1 VADAE
6 AMVALAQEMR
16 ERTDGADGCEKFVKN
31 ASLTNMKEAFAQL
44 RRDEIWPSTLD
55 TLFFS
60 GHGAEHDGTH
70 YLLPVGMPAAASLTE
85 LTQRAAAAGAT
96 AEALMAAK
104 ELCNQ
109 LDQCA
114 EVASEVIRAQKRDLV
129 EMVMTAET
137 AKNPDMQIEQ
147 KQALCLEL
155 EGRSWP
161 EHYAEHTFAGQTH
174 WGLSVSWILQQLNEG
189 LDVVTVLFL
198 DCCRDNPQNET
209 FTALGTRSTAVTKSF
224 GDTDGGIVSDSQVS
238 VGLACGP
245 GTVA

>member
-1 VADAE
+1 
-6 AMVALAQEMR
+6 MVALAQEIR
-16 ERTDGADGCEKFVKN
+16 ERTDGADGCAKHVKN
-31 ASLTNMKEAFAQL
+31 ASLKDMKEAFTQL
-44 RRDEIWPSTLD
+44 RRDEIWPGTLV

-70 YLLPVGMPAAASLTE
+70 YLLPVGMPAAASLME
-85 LTQRAAAAGAT
+85 LTQRAAAAGAS

-104 ELCNQ
+104 ELCKQ
-109 LDQCA
+109 LDQGA

-147 KQALCLEL
+147 KEALRLEL

-161 EHYAEHTFAGQTH
+161 AHYAEHTFAGQTQ
-174 WGLSVSWILQQLNEG
+174 GALSVSWILQQLNEEG

-198 DCCRDNPQNET
+198 DCCRDNPQTET
-209 FTALGTRSTAVTKSF
+209 FTALGTRSIAVTKSF
-224 GDTDGGIVSDSQVS
+224 GDTDGGIVSDSQCF
-238 VGLACGP
+238 VGLACDP
-245 GTVA
+245 GTAA